1 MMHHYMGF
9 FALDCFFLA
18 LNALGLGAADF
29 SVRAFRTV
37 ANYMYAP
44 SGRSEWN
51 ALYLLC
57 GLALPLGITQCLG
70 WAKAALGRAV
80 FRRSTP

>member
-9 FALDCFFLA
+9 FALDCFFLV

-57 GLALPLGITQCLG
+57 GLALPLGMPCCME
-70 WAKAALGRAV
+70 
-80 FRRSTP
+80 